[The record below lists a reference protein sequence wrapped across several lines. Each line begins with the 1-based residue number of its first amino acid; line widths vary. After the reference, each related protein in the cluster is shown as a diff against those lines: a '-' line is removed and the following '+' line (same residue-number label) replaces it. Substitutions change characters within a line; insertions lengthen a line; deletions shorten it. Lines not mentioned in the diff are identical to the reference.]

1 MAKSMSA
8 ISSAVKWLRF
18 GMVGAFA
25 VAFIVGCGGTQ
36 TPQPTQESAKI
47 EQQPKPPFEPKQLE
61 ARARGISIV
70 KDSPYNCKVL
80 GEAEGKDNAFDKSG
94 TTKEL
99 LRESALNDLRN
110 EASYIA
116 GEGKRVM
123 IFITR
128 EEVLC
133 EGTVN
138 GTRRSIN
145 CAFSLPKSV
154 KNAILTS
161 YKIQAQVFDCGDK

>member
-8 ISSAVKWLRF
+8 ISSALNWLRF
-18 GMVGAFA
+18 GAFGALVVVFM
-25 VAFIVGCGGTQ
+25 VGCGVIQ
-36 TPQPTQESAKI
+36 TPEPAKTEAQAEQP
-47 EQQPKPPFEPKQLE
+47 PKPPFEPKQLE
-61 ARARGISIV
+61 ARAKGISIV

-80 GEAEGKDNAFDKSG
+80 GEAEGKDNALDKSG
-94 TTKEL
+94 VTKEL
-99 LRESALNDLRN
+99 LRTSALNDLRN

-123 IFITR
+123 IFITK

-133 EGTVN
+133 EGTIN
-138 GTRRSIN
+138 GTRRSVN

-154 KNAILTS
+154 KNAVLTS
-161 YKIQAQVFDCGDK
+161 YTIQAQVFDCGEK

>member
-1 MAKSMSA
+1 MAKYMSA
-8 ISSAVKWLRF
+8 ISSAVKWLRL
-18 GMVGAFA
+18 GAVGAFA
-25 VAFIVGCGGTQ
+25 VAFMVGCGVIQ
-36 TPQPTQESAKI
+36 TPEPAKAETQA
-47 EQQPKPPFEPKQLE
+47 EQTPKPPFEPKQLE
-61 ARARGISIV
+61 ARARGISV
-70 KDSPYNCKVL
+70 AKDSPYNCKVL

-138 GTRRSIN
+138 GTRRSVN

-154 KNAILTS
+154 KDVVLTS

>member
-8 ISSAVKWLRF
+8 ISSALNWLRF
-18 GMVGAFA
+18 GAVSAVA
-25 VAFIVGCGGTQ
+25 VAFMVGCGVIQEPAKAETQ
-36 TPQPTQESAKI
+36 A
-47 EQQPKPPFEPKQLE
+47 EQLPKPPFEPKQLE
-61 ARARGISIV
+61 ARARGISIA

-80 GEAEGKDNAFDKSG
+80 GEAEGKDNALDKSG
-94 TTKEL
+94 ATKEL

-154 KNAILTS
+154 KNAVLTS
-161 YKIQAQVFDCGDK
+161 YKIQAQVFECGDK